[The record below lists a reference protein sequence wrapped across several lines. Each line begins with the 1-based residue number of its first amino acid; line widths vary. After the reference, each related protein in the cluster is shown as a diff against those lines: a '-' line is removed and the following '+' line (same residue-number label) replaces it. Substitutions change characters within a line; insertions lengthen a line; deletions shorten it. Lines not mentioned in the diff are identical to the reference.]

1 MLRKMIKNKAV
12 LLVTNKSFIDK
23 SKEVG
28 INTFLFPFK
37 GYSVGFETTFSLNEI
52 NEDNSYLYINRALE
66 NKDINELKEIFKN
79 INSNIKGIYFE
90 DLGLIPV
97 LENIKLE
104 KILFA
109 HHLTCNYKSINYYLE
124 YVDSLVISTDI
135 TEEEMKEILVKSNKK
150 LGIFSFGLISLMYS
164 RRTLLTN
171 FNNFYKREK
180 NKEEVVT
187 EPVTKKRFKFIE
199 NEFGTVVY
207 LNKYYNNLK
216 MEDDKISF
224 YLINPLDLREED
236 FDELLNSLEEN
247 KEPEF
252 RGALTTEGFLHKK
265 TIAKLP
271 PKEGVR

>member
-1 MLRKMIKNKAV
+1 MIKNKAV

-66 NKDINELKEIFKN
+66 NKDIDELKEIFKN

-97 LENIKLE
+97 LENTNLK

-109 HHLTCNYKSINYYLE
+109 HHLTTNYKSINYYLE

-150 LGIFSFGLISLMYS
+150 LGIFSFGLIPLMYS

-180 NKEEVVT
+180 NNEEVVT
-187 EPVTKKRFKFIE
+187 EPVTKERFKFIE
-199 NEFGTVVY
+199 NEYGTVAY

-216 MEDDKISF
+216 MEDYKICF

-236 FDELLNSLEEN
+236 FDELLKSLEEN

-252 RGALTTEGFLHKK
+252 KDALITEGFLHKK